1 MRLRSKMISL
11 SIIPLILIILAVC
24 GVSAYN
30 IQESMKEMVNND
42 LKAIAKLEY
51 SGISLAAGNSFS
63 VDTGELINRGSI
75 NISTNYKIPD
85 QISEETGVELAV
97 YYGDKCYMSTIKN
110 DQGGRVMSEA
120 AAPEIVEIVQ
130 KGGQEYFTSSVII
143 DGVSYCGYFVPMYNV
158 GMNNSAVGMVFAGKT
173 AASVENEIIAT
184 IGMMIGVAVIG
195 VVACV
200 VIVFVVA
207 TKMSK
212 RVAYGVATLAQ
223 VAEGNLAVQIDKK
236 VLSSKDET
244 GDILRAIRELRD
256 KLAGIVGHI
265 VDKSNE
271 VKESSDMLSAG
282 TAESSIAVE
291 QVEKAVNEIADGA
304 TSQANDT
311 QRATENVFI
320 MGKMIEETTEN
331 VNNLNEKAV
340 GIEEQGNVAT
350 QILKELNDVN
360 DKAKESIEVIYKQT
374 NVTNESV
381 EKISEAVAIITSIA
395 EETNL
400 LSLNASIEAAR
411 AGEQGR
417 GFAVVAGQIQKLAE
431 QSNESAHQIEMVV
444 SELMAASQKEVEIM
458 KDVKE
463 IMGKQSDMVDKTDV
477 IVSEVIEGIV
487 QSRQAISAIAD
498 IAVKLDESRGA
509 VVDVV
514 QSLSA
519 IAEENAA
526 STEETSASATEVNAT
541 IQEMS
546 GNAAHLKT
554 IADDLEESIKV
565 FKLQ

>member
-110 DQGGRVMSEA
+110 SEGGRVLSEQA
-120 AAPEIVEIVQ
+120 SPEIVEIVQ

-184 IGMMIGVAVIG
+184 VSMMIGVAVIG

-236 VLSSKDET
+236 VLASKDET

-498 IAVKLDESRGA
+498 IAVNLDESRGA

>member
-110 DQGGRVMSEA
+110 SEGGRVLSEQA
-120 AAPEIVEIVQ
+120 SPEIVEIVQ

-184 IGMMIGVAVIG
+184 VSMMIGVAVIG

-236 VLSSKDET
+236 VLASKDET

>member
-110 DQGGRVMSEA
+110 SKGGRVLSEQA
-120 AAPEIVEIVQ
+120 SPEIVEIVQ

-546 GNAAHLKT
+546 GNAAHLKN

>member
-1 MRLRSKMISL
+1 MRLRAKMISL

-207 TKMSK
+207 NKMSK